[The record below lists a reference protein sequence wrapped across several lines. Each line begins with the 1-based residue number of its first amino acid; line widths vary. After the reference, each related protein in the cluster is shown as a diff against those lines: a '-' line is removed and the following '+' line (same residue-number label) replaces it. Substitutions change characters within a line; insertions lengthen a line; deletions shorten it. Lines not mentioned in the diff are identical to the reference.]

1 MQHDTPGPPAVTAS
15 NPDETVIG
23 YEDDIY
29 DVPSTT
35 AGQSPDEIVLENE
48 IETVVPLP
56 LAPHE
61 TKFLALDKCLSR
73 FQFLEA
79 GPCSFLVVREA
90 YASIFLSLQ
99 VVDIP
104 TKEEEPSGEEHATV
118 ILSYDPKWLAITRA
132 FQPYLSRKRERAAY
146 PDQEPRAQPS
156 RASESGCTSMCCRNS
171 VLSSVSTRANGSRK
185 KSMPSTVC
193 SYVRDR
199 ERRAMIVV
207 NGITAIAVVRWFH
220 LLSCLR
226 G

>member
-1 MQHDTPGPPAVTAS
+1 MPHDPPDPSAVTAS

-56 LAPHE
+56 LALHE

-79 GPCSFLVVREA
+79 GPCSFLVVRKA

-99 VVDIP
+99 IVDTP
-104 TKEEEPSGEEHATV
+104 TKEEEPPGEEHATI
-118 ILSYDPKWLAITRA
+118 ILSYDPEWLAITRA
-132 FQPYLSRKRERAAY
+132 FQPYLSRKREQAAY
-146 PDQEPRAQPS
+146 PDPDGAREWVWVYEHALPELGAEFRIDACQRFAQEIDGAHQQTD
-156 RASESGCTSMCCRNS
+156 AF
-171 VLSSVSTRANGSRK
+171 VALF
-185 KSMPSTVC
+185 
-193 SYVRDR
+193 
-199 ERRAMIVV
+199 
-207 NGITAIAVVRWFH
+207 GIENVVR
-220 LLSCLR
+220 
-226 G
+226 